1 MNKEPSPSRIA
12 DQFVARFHDGMR
24 AQIAREAAV
33 NGRSMNAEIV
43 SRLKAS
49 LEGSEALP
57 FAVRQAVEDE
67 VEAKGCTAAEALTN
81 LVLAGQS
88 GGGVVLNLRIAPGTT
103 AKEVHD
109 ALSAALKLIPPD
121 SSVIS
126 ERD

>member
-1 MNKEPSPSRIA
+1 MHAELHIA
-12 DQFVARFHDGMR
+12 
-24 AQIAREAAV
+24 AAAA
-33 NGRSMNAEIV
+33 GRSYNAEIIA
-43 SRLKAS
+43 RLQSSFKSVIAS
-49 LEGSEALP
+49 LP
-57 FAVRQAVEDE
+57 FAVVQAVEDQ
-67 VEAKGCTAAEALTN
+67 VEEKGCTEFEALTN